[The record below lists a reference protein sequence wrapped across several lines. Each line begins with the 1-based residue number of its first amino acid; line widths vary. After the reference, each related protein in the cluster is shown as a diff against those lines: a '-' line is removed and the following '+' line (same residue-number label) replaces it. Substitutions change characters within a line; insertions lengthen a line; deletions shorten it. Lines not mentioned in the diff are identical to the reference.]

1 MNSILI
7 LLIIILIMT
16 TINGCVE
23 NNEDDE
29 RSISFNYEYGH
40 YPTDIEWKPDGEYA
54 LICGGFGTLYKTDGK
69 TIENITYLTDGS
81 THIDE
86 IIWHPTKDEALLLSL
101 YGTWV
106 YNGETVSKI
115 PNFVAQ
121 HGAWHPSGEYAI
133 LMNGN
138 IVTKYYNED
147 HYEQVDL
154 DILRDDYERPKM
166 RITFKQIAWKPDGS
180 EALLSDYNGYV
191 FKYSGEKAIEISNN
205 ITNGTWYYDI
215 CWNPDG
221 SEALLVGKDGRC
233 IRYQNGFFADL
244 SDYFEIFETMNG
256 IPSLLSITWDPIN
269 DQYLIISEWR
279 NLVSYKDGQFTDLSD
294 DLNGMSG
301 RCKKI
306 IWRPGGDEALI
317 LVVQQGD
324 LIFKVVCY
332 NP

>member
-1 MNSILI
+1 
-7 LLIIILIMT
+7 
-16 TINGCVE
+16 
-23 NNEDDE
+23 
-29 RSISFNYEYGH
+29 
-40 YPTDIEWKPDGEYA
+40 
-54 LICGGFGTLYKTDGK
+54 
-69 TIENITYLTDGS
+69 
-81 THIDE
+81 
-86 IIWHPTKDEALLLSL
+86 
-101 YGTWV
+101 
-106 YNGETVSKI
+106 
-115 PNFVAQ
+115 
-121 HGAWHPSGEYAI
+121 
-133 LMNGN
+133 
-138 IVTKYYNED
+138 
-147 HYEQVDL
+147 
-154 DILRDDYERPKM
+154 M
-166 RITFKQIAWKPDGS
+166 RITFKQIGLKPDGA

-256 IPSLLSITWDPIN
+256 IPSLLSITWDTIN

-294 DLNGMSG
+294 DLNVMSG